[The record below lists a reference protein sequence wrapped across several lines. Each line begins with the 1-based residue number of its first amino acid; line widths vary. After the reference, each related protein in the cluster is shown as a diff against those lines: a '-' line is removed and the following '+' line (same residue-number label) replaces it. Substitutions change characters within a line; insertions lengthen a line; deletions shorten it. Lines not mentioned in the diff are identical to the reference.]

1 MVRKIVLK
9 QKRRGPLIPRHS
21 KKTLTAPGFHL
32 RGFAR
37 TAARLR
43 LTFDERSCLF
53 VEELTFFS
61 V

>member
-9 QKRRGPLIPRHS
+9 QKRRGPLIPRQA
-21 KKTLTAPGFHL
+21 KKTLTAPGFNI

-37 TAARLR
+37 TASRLR
-43 LTFDERSCLF
+43 LKFDERFCLF
-53 VEELTFFS
+53 VEKLTFFS